1 MSNSSDDSTDWNVY
15 ALDASDPDSRLVDR
29 QEYSETEIAQISA
42 LMAALAAL
50 REAEQELSEALEQYM
65 QLGQTDMKALH
76 FLIVAKHT
84 GDIVTARALAQHLQ
98 ISTAS
103 VTKLLDRLEAGHH
116 ILRAPHP
123 HDRRALA
130 ITITDT
136 TYETA
141 IETIGRKQARR
152 FHAAA
157 RLTTQQRDVVIRFLK
172 DMAHE
177 IALPATQKNP
187 GASPQ

>member
-1 MSNSSDDSTDWNVY
+1 
-15 ALDASDPDSRLVDR
+15 
-29 QEYSETEIAQISA
+29 
-42 LMAALAAL
+42 MAALAAL

-103 VTKLLDRLEAGHH
+103 VTKLLDRLEAGRH

-123 HDRRALA
+123 PRP
-130 ITITDT
+130 T
-136 TYETA
+136 
-141 IETIGRKQARR
+141 GAR
-152 FHAAA
+152 
-157 RLTTQQRDVVIRFLK
+157 DYNYGYNV
-172 DMAHE
+172 
-177 IALPATQKNP
+177 
-187 GASPQ
+187 